1 MQAKNSKSAKQKP
14 KRSFIL
20 ILGLILIIGSFA
32 ITIVS
37 KWIQIREKKQ
47 VLNDKQQ
54 AYESQLQKNDRLQSV
69 LDSDDKSGYIEQVAR
84 EKLGFVMPGEK
95 VFYDVT
101 PGE

>member
-1 MQAKNSKSAKQKP
+1 MRSKNSRSAKQKP

-37 KWIQIREKKQ
+37 KQLDIREKKQ
-47 VLNDKQQ
+47 EKAQKQQ
-54 AYESQLQKNDRLQSV
+54 ALEQQLRENEYKQSV
-69 LDSDDKSGYIEQVAR
+69 LDSDDKSDFMEQEARKHGY
-84 EKLGFVMPGEK
+84 GYPNEK
-95 VFYDVT
+95 VFYDIT